1 MARLD
6 VSEKAGQMTGDSGG
20 RIPLLRRIAVLLLV
34 VATALL
40 TLVAVVA
47 GYLRAQVLDTDHYV
61 ETVAPLA
68 TEPAIQSAVADALT
82 EAVLARIDVA
92 GAAADLGQ
100 AIRDPDERNPLVAL
114 TLRNLSSVLG
124 AYTEDLIAD
133 AASTLVHSDAF
144 PRLWTAANRQAHRG
158 AVAALT
164 GVDSGVVRTDVPG
177 VISISLD
184 PMLAEIGD
192 ELDSRG
198 FVLPERE
205 FALGT
210 EFVIVDS
217 PDLARAQRA
226 VRILDRGAIA
236 VALAAVACAVCA
248 ILLAGKGF
256 RRRSVIALG
265 VGVMVAMAVLAAVS
279 LVVRSVYLE
288 RVPARDGVA
297 RAVYDT
303 VLHPLRVDA
312 GVVALIGAFVV
323 VVALLAGPSA
333 PATRLRVAGRR
344 SFDRLRRPA
353 AR

>member
-1 MARLD
+1 
-6 VSEKAGQMTGDSGG
+6 MTGDSGG
-20 RIPLLRRIAVLLLV
+20 RIPLHRRIAVVLLV

-47 GYLRAQVLDTDHYV
+47 GYLRAQVLDTDRYV
-61 ETVAPLA
+61 DTVAPLA
-68 TEPAIQSAVADALT
+68 ADPAIQSAVADTLT

-124 AYTEDLIAD
+124 TYTEDLIAD
-133 AASTLVHSDAF
+133 AARTLVHSDAF

-164 GVDSGVVRTDVPG
+164 GVDSEVVRTDAPG
-177 VISISLD
+177 VIAISLD

-217 PDLARAQRA
+217 PELARAQRA

-236 VALAAVACAVCA
+236 VALAALACALGA
-248 ILLAGKGF
+248 ILVAGNGF
-256 RRRSVIALG
+256 RRYTVIALG
-265 VGVMVAMAVLAAVS
+265 VGVVVAMAVLAVS
-279 LVVRSVYLE
+279 LLIARSIYLE
-288 RVPARDGVA
+288 RVPAREGVA

-312 GVVALIGAFVV
+312 GVTALIGALAVV
-323 VVALLAGPSA
+323 AALLAGPSA
-333 PATRLRVAGRR
+333 PAVRLRAVSRR
-344 SFDRLRRPA
+344 TLGRLRRPA